1 MAQHGYLG
9 DDYGSGFDPNYD
21 DDRERD
27 RDRERGWR
35 GDRDR
40 DWRSDRGM
48 TFGEGRDRGR
58 SWDEDND
65 DSRDH
70 RGPLARWGEEAR
82 SWFQDKPDGEPGRLG
97 SRDDD
102 RLTGDRS
109 RGSDAREWFGG
120 RRHDSAWENNRDW
133 PNRDRGMTRSG
144 GERRFGS
151 SQDDH
156 YRSWR
161 DSQMEA
167 LDRDYQ
173 DYCREREQRFHQD
186 FDSWRQNRSQGSQG
200 GGRTEIEAVAARR
213 FDPTGGTSTDAPE
226 EPQATVDTDS
236 AATLGTQ
243 GKTGASRTRRV

>member
-27 RDRERGWR
+27 RERERGWR

-40 DWRSDRGM
+40 DWRSDRG
-48 TFGEGRDRGR
+48 R
-58 SWDEDND
+58 SWDEGD
-65 DSRDH
+65 DARDR
-70 RGPLARWGEEAR
+70 RGPFARWGEEAR
-82 SWFQDKPDGEPGRLG
+82 SWFEDKPDGEPSRLG

-102 RLTGDRS
+102 RWTGERWQ
-109 RGSDAREWFGG
+109 GSDAGEWFGG

-133 PNRDRGMTRSG
+133 PNRDRGMTRPAA
-144 GERRFGS
+144 ERRFGS
-151 SQDDH
+151 SQENH

-161 DSQMEA
+161 DRQMEA

-186 FDSWRQNRSQGSQG
+186 FDSWRQNRRQRSQG
-200 GGRTEIEAVAARR
+200 GGQTEMEAVAARR
-213 FDPTGGTSTDAPE
+213 FDPTDGTSTDAPE